1 MDVINNVIK
10 AIDGNQE
17 AISELYYTTYPKVRS
32 IAVSIL
38 KNEDDAE
45 DIVNE
50 FHNPEE
56 PIYVVFNGATDAL
69 LREPEDY
76 PWSAV
81 SVQNGVP
88 QLSEVH
94 VTDDSLTITTHDADS
109 WATVDSFTIYKD

>member
-1 MDVINNVIK
+1 MYSGLLWRIVKINN
-10 AIDGNQE
+10 DG
-17 AISELYYTTYPKVRS
+17 S
-32 IAVSIL
+32 INLVT
-38 KNEDDAE
+38 E

-56 PIYVVFNGATDAL
+56 PLYVVFNGATDAL

-76 PWSAV
+76 PWAAV

-94 VTDDSLTITTHDADS
+94 VTDDSLTVTTHDADS